1 VKLSKEVKVSLLAV
15 VAAVIL
21 FFGVR
26 FLKGTEV
33 FSSNKTYYVVYDH
46 IEGLTASNPVL
57 INGYKVGQVMG
68 IKLLQE
74 QGNHLLVTLQISDDI
89 LLGEG
94 ATTVLVSSD
103 LLGSKAL
110 NLQVGNLSQPLNE
123 GDTLQSAMEK
133 GIVERVQAQAL
144 PIAEKLDSTLARFN
158 EILGGS
164 SDQEDMSNIIGTLV
178 GDTSSISATVQNLEG
193 TTRNLNDILQQNERS
208 LSAIVAN
215 FELLSQ
221 QLSDQRIGLGPLLTK
236 LNRLMDSVNN
246 LQLQPTVEKLDQ
258 IAQNLNAI
266 TEKIDEGEGSMGK
279 LINND
284 SLYTNLNNAARD
296 LDLLMIDLREN
307 PKRYVHFSLFG
318 GGKNKD
324 KKRDDTEAEEE
335 ALNQ

>member
-1 VKLSKEVKVSLLAV
+1 MKLSKEVKVSLLAI

-33 FSSNKTYYVVYDH
+33 FSRNNTYYVVYDH

-57 INGYKVGQVMG
+57 INGYKVGQVMS

-74 QGNHLLVTLQISDDI
+74 QGNQLLVTLKISKEI

-110 NLQVGNLSQPLNE
+110 NLNVGNLSQPLGE
-123 GDTLQSAMEK
+123 GDTLESAIEQ

-144 PIAEKLDSTLARFN
+144 PITEKLDSTLARFN
-158 EILGGS
+158 EILGAD
-164 SDQEDMSNIIGTLV
+164 DQQEMSNIIGTLV
-178 GDTSSISATVQNLEG
+178 GDTSSISATVNNLEG
-193 TTRNLNDILQQNERS
+193 TTRSLNGILQQNERR
-208 LSAIVAN
+208 LNAILTN

-221 QLSDQRIGLGPLLTK
+221 QLSDQRVGLGPLLTK

-258 IAQNLNAI
+258 IAQNLDAI
-266 TEKIDEGEGSMGK
+266 TAKINEGEGSMGK

-284 SLYTNLNNAARD
+284 SLYDNLNSTAED
-296 LDLLMIDLREN
+296 LDRLLVDLREN
-307 PKRYVHFSLFG
+307 PKRYVRFSVFG
-318 GGKNKD
+318 GGKDKD
-324 KKRDDTEAEEE
+324 KKKEQEEGE
-335 ALNQ
+335 DSEQ